1 MNQIEREF
9 FGLLDMTHKVRDLAL
24 NRIGSDDL
32 AFSLSGCPTIAELVM
47 VMGDVEWAYIQS
59 FKTFS
64 LEFGAPASGRDSV
77 TSGEAAAEWLRDL
90 DLQPKE
96 AVAALSDGD
105 LTGRQVE
112 RGGWQMPAPAN
123 FHTYREAVLIFFG
136 KLDCYLH
143 ALDKD
148 MPEEWLAWVG

>member
-24 NRIGSDDL
+24 KSIGSDDL
-32 AFSLSGCPTIAELVM
+32 AFSLPGCPTIAELVM
-47 VMGDVEWAYIQS
+47 GMGDVEWAYIQS

-64 LEFGAPASGRDSV
+64 LEFDAPAPGRDRV

-90 DLQPKE
+90 DLQLKE

-112 RGGWQMPAPAN
+112 RGGWQMPALAN
-123 FHTYREAVLIFFG
+123 FHIYREAVLIFFG
-136 KLDCYLH
+136 KLDCYLR
-143 ALDKD
+143 ALDKETPD
-148 MPEEWLAWVG
+148 EWVTWVG